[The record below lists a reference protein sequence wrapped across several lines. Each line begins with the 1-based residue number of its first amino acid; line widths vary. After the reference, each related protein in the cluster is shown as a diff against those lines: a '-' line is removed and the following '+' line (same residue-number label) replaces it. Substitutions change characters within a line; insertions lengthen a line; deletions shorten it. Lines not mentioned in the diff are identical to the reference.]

1 MRKVIYDVAM
11 TLDGFIGHEDGSIG
25 KFVAEGAHVDAYLE
39 RLQHYDTVVMG
50 RKTYEFGYQYGLE
63 PGARA
68 YPHMEHHIFSSSLSF
83 AKSQVN
89 VVKDEPHATVRQLKE
104 EDGGPIY
111 LCGGGALAGHLLKHK
126 LIDELIIKLN
136 PVCSA
141 RAFRFSVN
149 MKRPPNLHCLAPSV
163 TTTASRCFRTSSITT
178 NALFRLPAIFTL
190 KHGVN
195 LLWCR

>member
-68 YPHMEHHIFSSSLSF
+68 YPHMEHYIFSSSLSF
-83 AKSQVN
+83 ATSQVN

-126 LIDELIIKLN
+126 LVDELIIKLN
-136 PVCSA
+136 PVLLGKGIPLFGEHEASA
-141 RAFRFSVN
+141 EPTLLGSERYDNGV
-149 MKRPPNLHCLAPSV
+149 
-163 TTTASRCFRTSSITT
+163 
-178 NALFRLPAIFTL
+178 ALLSYQFEY
-190 KHGVN
+190 H
-195 LLWCR
+195 